1 MCKKNFGKDKK
12 KTLTF
17 DSDHDFFLSEN
28 LKI

>member
-1 MCKKNFGKDKK
+1 MCKKNFGKDNK

-17 DSDHDFFLSEN
+17 DSDHDFFLSEK